1 MISSGIIR
9 TPVSSAYLPSA
20 VLAALFLLAIAAGCT
35 GVEQPDTPGD
45 TITVAV
51 TIPPQAEFVERVGG
65 DRVRVVV
72 MVPPGASPHT
82 YEPTPGDLTAVS
94 RAAMYAK
101 VGSGIEFERAWMDK
115 ITGLNPAM
123 LVVDCSKGV
132 DLIEADPHIW
142 TSPRNAGIMV
152 EEIYAGLAAVDPE
165 HQEYYRQNADAY
177 LQELESLDRDIRQ
190 AVEESGT
197 QKIMVYHPAWTY
209 FAEEYGLTQVPI
221 EEEGKE
227 PSPQTLSRLIEE
239 AKAEHITV
247 IFAEPEFSTR
257 SAEVIAAEV
266 DGRVVLVSPLAR
278 NYTANMQTV
287 AEAFTAT
294 EEA

>member
-1 MISSGIIR
+1 MISSGTLR
-9 TPVSSAYLPSA
+9 TLVWSAYLPSA
-20 VLAALFLLAIAAGCT
+20 VLAALLLLASAAGCT

-45 TITVAV
+45 TIAVAV

-82 YEPTPGDLTAVS
+82 YEPTPGDLATVS
-94 RAAMYAK
+94 SAAMYAK
-101 VGSGIEFERAWMDK
+101 VGSGVEFERAWMDK

-123 LVVDCSKGV
+123 LVVDCSEGV

-152 EEIYAGLAAVDPE
+152 ENIYTGLVTVDPE
-165 HQEYYRQNADAY
+165 QQEYYRQNRDAY
-177 LQELESLDRDIRQ
+177 LQELESLDREIRQ

-197 QKIMVYHPAWTY
+197 EKIMVYHPAWTY
-209 FAEEYGLTQVPI
+209 FAAEYGLVQVPI

-227 PSPQTLSRLIEE
+227 PAPQTLSRLIEE
-239 AKAEHITV
+239 AKAENITV

-266 DGRVVLVSPLAR
+266 GGRVVLVSPLAR
-278 NYTANMQTV
+278 NYTANMRTV

-294 EEA
+294 EEV